1 MPTPPTDIS
10 AGQII
15 TADWLNQVKNAAVY
29 DVRVGPGL
37 SSHLNAGRLAIGL
50 SNRRAAIPFPQDL
63 ILGRVTAT
71 EGIYKTTLT
80 VEEVFYDRYVGYT
93 TLTGGRLWD
102 GTSGNFPKVIA
113 IDGRPRDVG
122 DYVTVAQRMGPNEGV
137 QWYVSPEKFFFAVVV
152 TKDGGIDGVYNT
164 TKPTYTYT
172 VKDWSTGSVLAL
184 AKSPFNNRDFA
195 EYTAA
200 TKGWAWIDNNGDL
213 QLGFVNEEIILPA
226 SVGDNVG
233 YWQIEANSPFG
244 NGVTASELAAGKIEF
259 KSRANAG
266 EIPIYTEIT
275 NGAGTDDVLQYI
287 KESDLPSGGADGQ
300 GFESITD
307 GTTTLNKTDGGII
320 AFSTATPSADELAVE
335 FTVADNDPTAT
346 VTGVVDVSGITG
358 DGGTLAGA
366 IIIDKHIRVAE
377 TVTTTY
383 TQVIY
388 DGNCSGRT
396 IVFYGESLEDDDGTN
411 WASGGAVT
419 SAFMDSAYIGTAHAG
434 DVTLNG
440 GSKHLFY
447 IDASDSYKLKLDIT
461 GAPSGGTF
469 HFFRFGAII
478 QPRKTAYDI
487 DIS

>member
-1 MPTPPTDIS
+1 MTDKPVSFDREGARRVVRSIRQTEQVDMLHAAPVS
-10 AGQII
+10 LRRPAGDGAQEFIAGII
-15 TADWLNQVKNAAVY
+15 TAVSGAGLTTLSVSEAFY
-29 DVRVGPGL
+29 DGDTGWK
-37 SSHLNAGRLAIGL
+37 
-50 SNRRAAIPFPQDL
+50 AIP
-63 ILGRVTAT
+63 
-71 EGIYKTTLT
+71 
-80 VEEVFYDRYVGYT
+80 
-93 TLTGGRLWD
+93 GGRGWD
-102 GTSGNFPKVIA
+102 GADGNLPKVEA
-113 IDGRPRDVG
+113 IDGRPREAG
-122 DYVTVAQRMGPNEGV
+122 DYVTLGHRMGPNEGS
-137 QWYVSPEKFFFAVVV
+137 QWFVLPEKFFFAVVV

-213 QLGFVNEEIILPA
+213 QLGLVNEEIILPA
-226 SVGDNVG
+226 AVGDNVG

-461 GAPSGGTF
+461 GAPSGGAF